1 MEDKQ
6 LGIVSYLTLIG
17 WIVAVVTRKE
27 KTEYT
32 SFHLR
37 QMAGLMLLSFALSFL
52 GFFISRVS
60 LSLGTLWSLV
70 QLIPIALWVLAL
82 IGALNGEMKKIPVL
96 GDKFQQWFAE
106 YF

>member
-17 WIVAVVTRKE
+17 WVVVVVTRKE

-37 QMAGLMLLSFALSFL
+37 QMAGLMLLSFVLSFI
-52 GFFISRVS
+52 GFFITRMSFF
-60 LSLGTLWSLV
+60 LGTVWTMV

>member
-6 LGIVSYLTLIG
+6 LGIISYLTLIG
-17 WIVAVVTRKE
+17 WIVAAVTRKE
-27 KTEYT
+27 KTAYT

-37 QMAGLMLLSFALSFL
+37 QMAGLMLLSFVLSFI
-52 GFFISRVS
+52 GFFLTRMSFF
-60 LSLGTLWSLV
+60 LGSVWTMV

-96 GDKFQQWFAE
+96 GDKFQEWFAE